1 MPTDLAFATEA
12 LDFHRA
18 ITVPDGPLAATRP
31 ELDALHQHCLALYAL
46 LDAHTT
52 RTNPIDRAGGEV
64 LKAARVRLWQA
75 AEHLHAAWH
84 RTPATDADRLLTA
97 GGCRPRVPVC
107 GRHLR
112 MSVHVRHT
120 HTPAELRSPFTGPD
134 HL

>member
-1 MPTDLAFATEA
+1 MSSDLTFATEA
-12 LDFHRA
+12 VDFHRA

-52 RTNPIDRAGGEV
+52 RTTPVNQAEGEA

-84 RTPATDADRLLTA
+84 RVPVTDADRLLTA
-97 GGCRPRVPVC
+97 GGCRPRLPVC

-112 MSVHVRHT
+112 MSVRVRHT
-120 HTPAELRSPFTGPD
+120 HTPAELRAPFTSPD
-134 HL
+134 RL

>member
-84 RTPATDADRLLTA
+84 RAPVTDTDRLLVR
-97 GGCRPRVPVC
+97 GGCRPRLPVC

-112 MSVHVRHT
+112 TSVRVRCA
-120 HTPAELRSPFTGPD
+120 HTPAELRAPFTGPD
-134 HL
+134 RL